1 MNNLKNLILCDKKIN
16 IIKMIDIYEICGYLA
31 GILFASSLIPQL
43 YKSCKTKNLD
53 DISYGWQAIF
63 IIAIILGLIYS
74 IHKDLPPVYLSSS
87 IELIFMIILIILK
100 YYHRENKVPDI
111 ENP

>member
-1 MNNLKNLILCDKKIN
+1 
-16 IIKMIDIYEICGYLA
+16 MIDIYETCGYLA
-31 GILFASSLIPQL
+31 GILFASSLVPQL
-43 YKSCKTKNLD
+43 YKSCKSKNLD

-63 IIAIILGLIYS
+63 ILAIILGLIYS

-87 IELIFMIILIILK
+87 VELIFMITLVILK
-100 YYHRENKVPDI
+100 YYYRDVNVIIPDV

>member
-1 MNNLKNLILCDKKIN
+1 
-16 IIKMIDIYEICGYLA
+16 MIDIYETCGYMA
-31 GILFASSLIPQL
+31 GILFASSLVPQL
-43 YKSCKTKNLD
+43 YKSCCSKNLD

-63 IIAIILGLIYS
+63 ILAIILGLIYS

-87 IELIFMIILIILK
+87 VELIFMIILIIMK
-100 YYHRENKVPDI
+100 YYYRDNKVLDI

>member
-1 MNNLKNLILCDKKIN
+1 
-16 IIKMIDIYEICGYLA
+16 MIDIYEICGYLA
-31 GILFASSLIPQL
+31 GIFFASSLIPQL

-53 DISYGWQAIF
+53 DISYGWQGIF

-74 IHKDLPPVYLSSS
+74 IHNDLKPVYLSSLL
-87 IELIFMIILIILK
+87 ELIFMIILVIMK
-100 YYHRENKVPDI
+100 YYYHETDIKDI

>member
-1 MNNLKNLILCDKKIN
+1 
-16 IIKMIDIYEICGYLA
+16 MIDTDIYEICGYMA

-63 IIAIILGLIYS
+63 ITAIILGLIYS
-74 IHKDLPPVYLSSS
+74 IHKDLPPVYLSSFV
-87 IELIFMIILIILK
+87 ELLFMIILFLMK
-100 YYHRENKVPDI
+100 YYYRNITITDI

>member
-1 MNNLKNLILCDKKIN
+1 
-16 IIKMIDIYEICGYLA
+16 MIDIYEICGYLA
-31 GILFASSLIPQL
+31 GIFFASSLIPQL

-53 DISYGWQAIF
+53 DISYGWQCIF

-74 IHKDLPPVYLSSS
+74 IHNDLKPVYLSSLL
-87 IELIFMIILIILK
+87 ELIFMIILVIMK
-100 YYHRENKVPDI
+100 YYYHETDIKDI

>member
-1 MNNLKNLILCDKKIN
+1 
-16 IIKMIDIYEICGYLA
+16 MIDIYETCGYLA

-43 YKSCKTKNLD
+43 YKSCKSKNLD
-53 DISYGWQAIF
+53 DISYGWQTIY
-63 IIAIILGLIYS
+63 IVAIILGLIYS

-87 IELIFMIILIILK
+87 VELIFMIILIIMK
-100 YYHRENKVPDI
+100 YYYRNVTIPDV

>member
-1 MNNLKNLILCDKKIN
+1 MLDT
-16 IIKMIDIYEICGYLA
+16 DIYEICGYSA
-31 GILFASSLIPQL
+31 GVLFASSLIPQL
-43 YKSCKTKNLD
+43 YKSCKSKNLD

-74 IHKDLPPVYLSSS
+74 IHKDLPPVYLSSFV
-87 IELIFMIILIILK
+87 ELIFMIILVMMK
-100 YYHRENKVPDI
+100 YYYRNITISDI